1 MSHNIVLSKVRYDD
15 LKLLEQVVHDLSNG
29 KARLVRNQTR
39 FRTFKGQPDDC
50 DHCIVM
56 PGPHDIGLRRRNDG
70 GYDLVFDPYA
80 MDMVF
85 AARSVHN
92 GYNENIY
99 VGALA
104 QEYLLR
110 AAEIKAAQSG
120 FGTQRIKHDN
130 GSVSLV
136 MERAA

>member
-1 MSHNIVLSKVRYDD
+1 
-15 LKLLEQVVHDLSNG
+15 
-29 KARLVRNQTR
+29 
-39 FRTFKGQPDDC
+39 
-50 DHCIVM
+50 M
-56 PGPHDIGLRRRNDG
+56 PGPHDIGLRRRKDG

-80 MDMVF
+80 MDRVF
-85 AARSVHN
+85 AAKNVHN
-92 GYNENIY
+92 IYDENIY

-120 FGTQRIKHDN
+120 FSTQRIKHDN
-130 GSVSLV
+130 GSVSLL